1 MPNKLI
7 ASLAC
12 TLLVLS
18 GEGPSRLHAQA
29 PEVGASPTA
38 KVPAPQ
44 PADPRLEK
52 LKRDAAADVD
62 GMKAFTQQMV
72 DQVFSYGE
80 LAFQEVE
87 TSKYL
92 TGILEKNGFRIER
105 DYAGIPTAWVAT
117 WGSGKPVIALGSDI
131 DCIPQASQKPGVA
144 YHDPVLPGAPGH
156 GEGHNSGVPLNITAA
171 LAVKKIME
179 REHLPGTLK
188 LWPGVAEEVVGAK
201 AYFIRAGLF
210 KDVDISLFAHVA
222 ANFDTSWGASAGT
235 GLESVEYT
243 FKGESAHAAANPWRG
258 RSALDAVE
266 LMDVAWNF
274 RREHLRLQQ
283 RSHSVITDGG
293 DQPNVVPSTA
303 TVWYYLRETDYAHI
317 KELREIADRIA
328 KGAASMTD
336 TDVSSRLLGSAWPGN
351 MSKPIAEALY
361 ANATAV
367 GLPKWDEADQALAK
381 GLQKELKQPEIGLPV
396 EIPAIKA
403 GIAPDQNYGGGSDD
417 IGDVSWTVPTATLR
431 YPANIPNLP
440 GHNWANA
447 VAMATPIAHKGTT
460 AGAKVQA
467 MTILDFLTR
476 PELVQQAHEYFETT
490 TTKDQKYQPLIGPE
504 DKPAIHLNAK
514 TLEEYRPAMRKFY
527 FDPSKYKTYL
537 EQLGIAYPTIKRD

>member
-1 MPNKLI
+1 MMRSTQVI
-7 ASLAC
+7 ATLFAC
-12 TLLVLS
+12 ACVAVS
-18 GEGPSRLHAQA
+18 AAGRPQAGVEAQA
-29 PEVGASPTA
+29 T
-38 KVPAPQ
+38 PANAAAPVNPQ
-44 PADPRLEK
+44 LET
-52 LKRDAAADVD
+52 LKRDAASSVD
-62 GMKAFTQQMV
+62 GMKDFTQQMI

-92 TGILEKNGFRIER
+92 TGILEKNGFRVER
-105 DYAGIPTAWVAT
+105 GFAGMPTAWVAT

-144 YHDPVLPGAPGH
+144 YHDPMLPGAPGH

-210 KDVDISLFAHVA
+210 KDVDISLFAHVSS
-222 ANFDTSWGASAGT
+222 NFDAAWGLTTGT
-235 GLESVEYT
+235 GLQSVEYT
-243 FKGESAHAAANPWRG
+243 FKGESAHAATNPWRG
-258 RSALDAVE
+258 HSALDAVE

-317 KELREIADRIA
+317 KEMREIADRMA
-328 KGAASMTD
+328 KAAAMMTD
-336 TDVSSRLLGSAWPGN
+336 TEVSSRLLGSAWPGN
-351 MSKPIAEALY
+351 MSRPITETMY
-361 ANATAV
+361 ANMTTV
-367 GLPKWDEADQALAK
+367 GLPKWDEADQKLAK
-381 GLQKELKQPEIGLPV
+381 ALQKELKQPEIGLPS
-396 EIPAIKA
+396 EIPAIKPSL
-403 GIAPDQNYGGGSDD
+403 APDQNYGGGSDD

-447 VAMATPIAHKGTT
+447 VAMATPIAHKGTV

-467 MTILDFLTR
+467 MTILDFLMR
-476 PELVQQAHEYFETT
+476 PELVQQARAYFEKETL
-490 TTKDQKYQPLIGPE
+490 KDQKYQPFIGP
-504 DKPAIHLNAK
+504 DDQPAIHLNAK
-514 TLEEYRPAMRKFY
+514 TLEEYRPSMRKYY
-527 FDPSKYKTYL
+527 FDPAKYKTYL
-537 EQLGIAYPTIKRD
+537 EQLGIAYPTVR